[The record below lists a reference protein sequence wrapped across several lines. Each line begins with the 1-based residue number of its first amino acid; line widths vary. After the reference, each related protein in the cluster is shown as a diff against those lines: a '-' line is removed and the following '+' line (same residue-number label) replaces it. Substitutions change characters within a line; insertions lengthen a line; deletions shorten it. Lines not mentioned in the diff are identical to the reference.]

1 MNARLAMFGATALI
15 AALVG
20 YGSGSPVH
28 AEVVFGNL
36 GPNGTALLSDSGSD
50 FGPSA
55 ASLKVLA
62 QGFTTGTD
70 SAFLTMQSISLG
82 AFYDN
87 VTTQNFTVAL
97 YSNGGGNNPG
107 SLIATSNATPVG
119 AKGTYSFSFTPVTLA
134 ASTSYW
140 VVPQFDADWF
150 WYLNDDETQPIAQNS
165 SGFGYLGTRRSN
177 GTIAGTWSNT
187 SQPYT
192 VSITAVPEPSTYAL
206 AATALGLC
214 GIAAA
219 RRRRAGC

>member
-1 MNARLAMFGATALI
+1 
-15 AALVG
+15 
-20 YGSGSPVH
+20 
-28 AEVVFGNL
+28 
-36 GPNGTALLSDSGSD
+36 
-50 FGPSA
+50 
-55 ASLKVLA
+55 
-62 QGFTTGTD
+62 
-70 SAFLTMQSISLG
+70 
-82 AFYDN
+82 
-87 VTTQNFTVAL
+87 
-97 YSNGGGNNPG
+97 
-107 SLIATSNATPVG
+107 
-119 AKGTYSFSFTPVTLA
+119 
-134 ASTSYW
+134 
-140 VVPQFDADWF
+140 VPQFDADWF